1 MTSLTLTLPDDWH
14 IHLRDHQALATTV
27 PDVAQWAGR
36 AIVMPNLSPPVT
48 SVADALAYRA
58 RILAHVPPNNPFEP
72 LMTLYLTD
80 KTDEEAIAAAA
91 ESAHIHGVKLYPA
104 GATTNSA
111 AGVTALEPL
120 YPVLAVMERYD
131 VALLVHGEVTD
142 PDCDIFDREKA
153 FIDASLVPI
162 RREFPELRIVFEH
175 ITTEDAVQFVSEAG
189 ERTAATIT
197 AHHLL
202 YNRNHLLV
210 GGIRPHFFCLPVLKR
225 NRHQLALRTI
235 AASGHPRFFLGTDS
249 APHAKT
255 DKESSCGCAGCY
267 TAHAALPLYAEVF
280 EEEGALEHL
289 EAFTSF
295 NGADFYQLPRN
306 TESITLVKTPQSVP
320 TDIALGDARLVPIRA
335 GEQVNW
341 TVVRRTDV

>member
-14 IHLRDHQALATTV
+14 IHLRDGAALATTV

-36 AIVMPNLSPPVT
+36 AIVMPNLTPPVT
-48 SVADALAYRA
+48 SVNEALAYRE
-58 RILAHVPPNNPFEP
+58 RILAHVPTDNPFDP

-80 KTDEEAIAAAA
+80 ETRSETIAAAA
-91 ESAHIHGVKLYPA
+91 ECPFIHGVKLYPA

-111 AGVTALEPL
+111 AGVTALNPL
-120 YPVLAVMERYD
+120 YPVLAEMERYD
-131 VALLVHGEVTD
+131 VPLLVHGEVTD

-153 FIDASLVPI
+153 FIDGSLAPI
-162 RREFPELRIVFEH
+162 RQEFPELRIVFEH
-175 ITTEDAVQFVSEAG
+175 ITTEDAVQFVCEAG

-202 YNRNHLLV
+202 YNRNDLLV

-225 NRHQLALRTI
+225 NRHQQALRDI
-235 AASGHPRFFLGTDS
+235 VASGHSRFFLGTDS
-249 APHAKT
+249 APHAKA

-267 TAHAALPLYAEVF
+267 TAHAAMPLYAEVF
-280 EEEGALEHL
+280 EAEGALEHL
-289 EAFTSF
+289 EAFSSF

-306 TESITLVKTPQSVP
+306 TGSITLIKSPQSVP
-320 TDIALGDARLVPIRA
+320 TDIPLGDASLVPIRA

-341 TVVRRTDV
+341 TVVRPTDV

>member
-80 KTDEEAIAAAA
+80 KTDEDTIAAAA
-91 ESAHIHGVKLYPA
+91 QSAHIHGVKLYPA

>member
-14 IHLRDHQALATTV
+14 IHLRDGAALATTV

-36 AIVMPNLSPPVT
+36 AIVMPNLTPPVT
-48 SVADALAYRA
+48 SVNEALAYRE
-58 RILAHVPPNNPFEP
+58 RILAHVPTDNPFDP

-80 KTDEEAIAAAA
+80 ETRSETIAAAA
-91 ESAHIHGVKLYPA
+91 ECPFIHGVKLYPA

-111 AGVTALEPL
+111 AGVTALNPL
-120 YPVLAVMERYD
+120 YPVLAEMERYD
-131 VALLVHGEVTD
+131 VPLLVHGEVTD

-153 FIDASLVPI
+153 FIDGSLAPI
-162 RREFPELRIVFEH
+162 RQEFPELRIVFEH
-175 ITTEDAVQFVSEAG
+175 ITTEDAVQFVCEAG

-202 YNRNHLLV
+202 YNRNDLLV

-225 NRHQLALRTI
+225 NRHQQALRDI
-235 AASGHPRFFLGTDS
+235 VASGHSRFFLGTDS
-249 APHAKT
+249 APHAKA

-267 TAHAALPLYAEVF
+267 TAHAAMPLYAEVF
-280 EEEGALEHL
+280 EAEGALEHL
-289 EAFTSF
+289 EAFSSF

-306 TESITLVKTPQSVP
+306 TGSITLVKSPQSVP
-320 TDIALGDARLVPIRA
+320 TDIPLGDARLVPIRA

-341 TVVRRTDV
+341 TVVRPTDV

>member
-80 KTDEEAIAAAA
+80 KTDEDTIAAAA

-289 EAFTSF
+289 EAFSSF

>member
-14 IHLRDHQALATTV
+14 IHLRDGAALATTV

-36 AIVMPNLSPPVT
+36 AIVMPNLTPPVT
-48 SVADALAYRA
+48 SVNEALAYRE
-58 RILAHVPPNNPFEP
+58 RILAHVPTDNPFDP

-80 KTDEEAIAAAA
+80 ETRSETIAAAA
-91 ESAHIHGVKLYPA
+91 ECPFIHGVKLYPA

-111 AGVTALEPL
+111 AGVTALDPL
-120 YPVLAVMERYD
+120 YPVLAEMERYD
-131 VALLVHGEVTD
+131 VPLLVHGEVTD

-153 FIDASLVPI
+153 FIDGSLAPI
-162 RREFPELRIVFEH
+162 RQEFPELRIVFEH
-175 ITTEDAVQFVSEAG
+175 ITTEDAVQFVCEAG

-202 YNRNHLLV
+202 YNRNDLLV

-225 NRHQLALRTI
+225 NRHQQALRDI
-235 AASGHPRFFLGTDS
+235 VASGHSRFFLGTDS
-249 APHAKT
+249 APHAKA

-267 TAHAALPLYAEVF
+267 TAHAAMPLYAEVF
-280 EEEGALEHL
+280 EAEGALEHL
-289 EAFTSF
+289 EAFSSF

-306 TESITLVKTPQSVP
+306 TGSITLIKSPQSVP
-320 TDIALGDARLVPIRA
+320 TDIPLGNARLVPIRA

-341 TVVRRTDV
+341 TVVRQTDV

>member
-14 IHLRDHQALATTV
+14 IHLRDGAALATTV

-36 AIVMPNLSPPVT
+36 AIVMPNLTPPVT
-48 SVADALAYRA
+48 SVNEALAYRE
-58 RILAHVPPNNPFEP
+58 RILAHVPTDNPFDP

-80 KTDEEAIAAAA
+80 ETRSETIAAAA
-91 ESAHIHGVKLYPA
+91 ECPFIHGVKLYPA

-111 AGVTALEPL
+111 AGVTALNPL
-120 YPVLAVMERYD
+120 YPVLAEMERYD
-131 VALLVHGEVTD
+131 VPLLVHGEVTD

-153 FIDASLVPI
+153 FIDGSLAPI
-162 RREFPELRIVFEH
+162 RQEFPELRIVFEH
-175 ITTEDAVQFVSEAG
+175 ITTEDAVQFVCEAG

-202 YNRNHLLV
+202 YNRNDLLV

-225 NRHQLALRTI
+225 NRHQQALRDI
-235 AASGHPRFFLGTDS
+235 VASGHSRFFLGTDS
-249 APHAKT
+249 APHAKA

-267 TAHAALPLYAEVF
+267 TAHAAMPLYAEVF
-280 EEEGALEHL
+280 EAEGALEHL
-289 EAFTSF
+289 EAFSSF

-306 TESITLVKTPQSVP
+306 TGSITLIKSPQSVP
-320 TDIALGDARLVPIRA
+320 TDIPLGDASLVPIRA

-341 TVVRRTDV
+341 TVVRRADV

>member
-1 MTSLTLTLPDDWH
+1 MTALTLTLPDDWH
-14 IHLRDHQALATTV
+14 IHLRDDAALATTV

-36 AIVMPNLSPPVT
+36 AIIMPNLTPPVT
-48 SVADALAYRA
+48 SVDQALAYRD
-58 RILAHVPPNNPFEP
+58 RILAHVPANNAFEP

-80 KTDEEAIAAAA
+80 QTDEDTIVAAADC
-91 ESAHIHGVKLYPA
+91 AHVHGIKLYPA

-111 AGVTALEPL
+111 AGVTALGPL
-120 YPVLAVMERYD
+120 YPILAVMERHD
-131 VALLVHGEVTD
+131 VPLLVHGEVTD

-153 FIDASLVPI
+153 FIDASLIPI

-175 ITTEDAVQFVSEAG
+175 ITTEDAVQFVCDAG

-202 YNRNHLLV
+202 YNRNDLLV

-225 NRHQLALRTI
+225 NRHQRALRAI
-235 AASGHPRFFLGTDS
+235 VASGHPRFFLGTDS
-249 APHAKT
+249 APHAKA

-267 TAHAALPLYAEVF
+267 TAHAALALYAEVF

-289 EAFTSF
+289 EAFSSF
-295 NGADFYQLPRN
+295 YGPDFYKLPRN
-306 TESITLVKTPQSVP
+306 TGSITLAKSPQSVP
-320 TDIALGDARLVPIRA
+320 ADIPLGDTRLVPIRA
-335 GEQVNW
+335 GEVVNW
-341 TVVRRTDV
+341 TVTRQTNA

>member
-14 IHLRDHQALATTV
+14 IHLRDGAALATTV

-36 AIVMPNLSPPVT
+36 AIVMPNLTPPVT
-48 SVADALAYRA
+48 SVNEALAYRE
-58 RILAHVPPNNPFEP
+58 RILAHVPTDNPFDP

-80 KTDEEAIAAAA
+80 ETRSETIAAAA
-91 ESAHIHGVKLYPA
+91 ECPFIHGVKLYPA

-111 AGVTALEPL
+111 AGVTALDPL
-120 YPVLAVMERYD
+120 YPVLAEMERYD
-131 VALLVHGEVTD
+131 VPLLVHGEVTD

-153 FIDASLVPI
+153 FIDGSLAPI
-162 RREFPELRIVFEH
+162 RQEFPELRIVFEH
-175 ITTEDAVQFVSEAG
+175 ITTENAVQFVCEAG

-202 YNRNHLLV
+202 YNRNDLLV

-225 NRHQLALRTI
+225 NRHQQALRDI
-235 AASGHPRFFLGTDS
+235 VASGHSRFFLGTDS
-249 APHAKT
+249 APHAKA

-267 TAHAALPLYAEVF
+267 TAHAAMPLYAEVF
-280 EEEGALEHL
+280 EAEGALEHL
-289 EAFTSF
+289 EAFSSF

-306 TESITLVKTPQSVP
+306 TGSITLIKSPQSVP
-320 TDIALGDARLVPIRA
+320 TDIPLGDASLVPIRA

-341 TVVRRTDV
+341 TVVRRADV

>member
-14 IHLRDHQALATTV
+14 IHLRDGAALATTV

-36 AIVMPNLSPPVT
+36 AIVMPNLTPPVT
-48 SVADALAYRA
+48 SVNEALAYRE
-58 RILAHVPPNNPFEP
+58 RILAHVPTDNPFDP

-80 KTDEEAIAAAA
+80 ETRSETIAAAA
-91 ESAHIHGVKLYPA
+91 ECPFIHGVKLYPA

-111 AGVTALEPL
+111 AGVTALDPL
-120 YPVLAVMERYD
+120 YPVLAEMERYD
-131 VALLVHGEVTD
+131 VPLLVHGEVTD

-153 FIDASLVPI
+153 FIDGSLAPI
-162 RREFPELRIVFEH
+162 RQEFPELRIVFEH
-175 ITTEDAVQFVSEAG
+175 ITTEDAVQFVCEAG

-202 YNRNHLLV
+202 YNRNDLLV

-225 NRHQLALRTI
+225 NRHQQALRDI
-235 AASGHPRFFLGTDS
+235 VASGHSRFFLGTDS

-267 TAHAALPLYAEVF
+267 TAHAAMPLYAEVF
-280 EEEGALEHL
+280 EAEGALEHL
-289 EAFTSF
+289 EAFSSF

-306 TESITLVKTPQSVP
+306 TGSITLIKSPQSVP
-320 TDIALGDARLVPIRA
+320 TDIPLGDARLVPIRA

-341 TVVRRTDV
+341 TVVRRADV

>member
-14 IHLRDHQALATTV
+14 IHLRDGAALATTV

-36 AIVMPNLSPPVT
+36 AIVMPNLTPPVT
-48 SVADALAYRA
+48 SVNEALAYRE
-58 RILAHVPPNNPFEP
+58 RILAHVPTDNPFDP

-80 KTDEEAIAAAA
+80 ETRSETIAAAA
-91 ESAHIHGVKLYPA
+91 ECPFIHGVKLYPA

-111 AGVTALEPL
+111 AGVTALDPL
-120 YPVLAVMERYD
+120 YPVLAEMERYD
-131 VALLVHGEVTD
+131 VPLLVHGEVTD

-153 FIDASLVPI
+153 FIDGSLAPI
-162 RREFPELRIVFEH
+162 RQEFPELRIVFEH
-175 ITTEDAVQFVSEAG
+175 ITTEDAVQFVCEAG

-202 YNRNHLLV
+202 YNRNDLLV

-225 NRHQLALRTI
+225 NRHQQALRDI
-235 AASGHPRFFLGTDS
+235 VASGHSRFFLGTDS
-249 APHAKT
+249 APHAKA

-267 TAHAALPLYAEVF
+267 TAHAAMPLYAEVF
-280 EEEGALEHL
+280 EAEGALEHL
-289 EAFTSF
+289 EAFSSF

-306 TESITLVKTPQSVP
+306 TGSITLIKSPQSVP
-320 TDIALGDARLVPIRA
+320 TDIPLGNARLVPIRA

-341 TVVRRTDV
+341 TVVRRADV